1 MSTKVE
7 KLENSMVKLTIEVG
21 ADVFEKGINHAYNKN
36 KKSIQIPGFRKG
48 KAPRKLIEK
57 TYGVGVFYE
66 DAANF
71 CIPEAYDKAVEEEG
85 LEVVSRP
92 EIDVEQIEAGKPF
105 IFTAEVA
112 VKPEVTLGDYKGL
125 EGTKDSVEVSD
136 EEIKEEI
143 NKVREQNSRLVDIT
157 DRSVAMDDQVNI
169 DFDGYIDG
177 EPFEGGKAEGHE
189 LTIGSHAFIDTFED
203 QLIGKNIEDEL
214 EVEVNFPEDYHAEEL
229 KGKPAVFK
237 VKINGIKVKEL
248 PELDDEL
255 AKDVSDFDTLDEYK
269 ASVKEKLEET
279 KESTATGKLR
289 EELLEQA
296 MENATIELP
305 APMVALEAE
314 NMVYDMAQRLQY
326 QGLSL
331 EQYFQYTGQNMET
344 MKASMQPEAEK
355 KIKARL
361 VLEAIAATENFDIT
375 DEDVDGEIARM
386 AEMYNMEIDKI
397 KETIGDEE
405 KDSIKQDLLN
415 QKAYDFIV
423 DQAKVK

>member
-136 EEIKEEI
+136 EEIEEEI